1 VKGLPKPAAIAIVIV
16 SLLVVTAAG
25 YFLVI
30 SPQRAKAGEL
40 ATETESVRAQIQA
53 LRIANTQVRQTEP
66 IRVADL
72 FRVSK
77 AMPSTDDMPG
87 VLLELNRIAREVGI
101 RFESITPQEA
111 ADAGGYMRRPID
123 LIFDGNF
130 YELSDFLFRLRSLV
144 RVRGGQL
151 EATGRLFTVN
161 SLTFVESERSFP
173 EIKATLSVSA
183 YVYGTGAPA
192 PVAPAQPAPAEATPP
207 AAQPAAP
214 GAQPAAPA
222 QPAPA
227 EPAPAEPAPATP
239 QPTPPAAAAA
249 TAGAGA

>member
-1 VKGLPKPAAIAIVIV
+1 VKNLPKPAAIAIVVV
-16 SLLVVTAAG
+16 SLLIVTALG

-30 SPQRAKAGEL
+30 SPKRSKASEL
-40 ATETESVRAQIQA
+40 KTEAAAVQVQIQTMR
-53 LRIANTQVRQTEP
+53 LANAQVNKVEP

-87 VLLELNRIAREVGI
+87 VLIELNRIAREAGI

-111 ADAGGYMRRPID
+111 ADGGGFMRRPID
-123 LIFDGNF
+123 LVFDGNY
-130 YELSDFLFRLRSLV
+130 YELSDFLYRLRSLV

-161 SLTFVESERSFP
+161 SINFVESDREFP
-173 EIKATLSVSA
+173 NIKATLQVNA
-183 YVYGTGAPA
+183 FVYGTGVPEPPA
-192 PVAPAQPAPAEATPP
+192 PPAAEPPAADPAAPVDPAAPQPAAPAQPTAP
-207 AAQPAAP
+207 
-214 GAQPAAPA
+214 APA

-227 EPAPAEPAPATP
+227 EPQPAPPAEPAP
-239 QPTPPAAAAA
+239 
-249 TAGAGA
+249 GAGA

>member
-16 SLLVVTAAG
+16 ALFVATAAG
-25 YFLVI
+25 YFLLI
-30 SPQRAKAGEL
+30 SPQRSKSSEL
-40 ATETESVRAQIQA
+40 AKEGEAIEAQIQA
-53 LRIANTQVRQTEP
+53 LRIANAQVRNVEP

-87 VLLELNRIAREVGI
+87 VLLELNRIARETGI
-101 RFESITPQEA
+101 SFESITPQVP
-111 ADAGGYMRRPID
+111 ADAGGYLRRPID

-130 YELSDFLFRLRSLV
+130 YELSDFLYRLRSLV

-161 SLTFVESERSFP
+161 SLNFSESERNFP
-173 EIKATLSVSA
+173 RIKATLNISA

-192 PVAPAQPAPAEATPP
+192 PAQPPAAAQPAPA
-207 AAQPAAP
+207 
-214 GAQPAAPA
+214 
-222 QPAPA
+222 
-227 EPAPAEPAPATP
+227 
-239 QPTPPAAAAA
+239 QPTPSPPP
-249 TAGAGA
+249 AGASAMGAS